1 MQLIFTFFQFWKLQ
15 IFDFFKNKHSFYIFL
30 FFKTFYIIFMFFL
43 PKCYERLKQE
53 SSLLKNSGWC
63 EKNLKKNWF
72 ISPDLQKKKRKKL
85 FLNSFENLQFF
96 SSLSL
101 TSFHQ
106 PHL

>member
-1 MQLIFTFFQFWKLQ
+1 
-15 IFDFFKNKHSFYIFL
+15 
-30 FFKTFYIIFMFFL
+30 MFFL
-43 PKCYERLKQE
+43 PKCYKRLEQE

-63 EKNLKKNWF
+63 QENFKKKWF
-72 ISPDLQKKKRKKL
+72 ISPDLQKKKRKKQ